1 MSAERRR
8 FPRVQ
13 VTWPVVMKTRR
24 GSIAAKTRDIGA
36 GGAFIETSERP
47 DLDENFQVILKPS
60 DGKAISVTAEKAW
73 CGNISFNAKETYSGM
88 GIKFIQLSPRDKQLI
103 SELVEKKSKE

>member
-1 MSAERRR
+1 MSPDRRR

-24 GSIAAKTRDIGA
+24 GSIEAKTRDIGT

-47 DLDENFQVILKPS
+47 DLDEGFQVILKPS
-60 DGKAISVTAEKAW
+60 DGKPISVTAEKAW
-73 CGNISFNAKETYSGM
+73 CGNISLNGKETYSGI
-88 GIKFIQLSPRDKQLI
+88 GIKFVQLSPGDKQLI

>member
-1 MSAERRR
+1 MPSDRRR

-24 GSIAAKTRDIGA
+24 GSLEAKTRDIGI

-47 DLDENFQVILKPS
+47 DFDEGFQVILKPTE
-60 DGKAISVTAEKAW
+60 GKSISVTAEKVW
-73 CGNISFNAKETYSGM
+73 CGNISFNAKETYSGI
-88 GIKFIQLSPRDKQLI
+88 GIRFVQLSPADRQLI
-103 SELVEKKSKE
+103 SELVEEESEE